1 MSIEQYVGFWTLD
14 TKRSDDYAD
23 VLSAQGISWLVKK
36 VILNMTITYD
46 ITVSTNDAGVQVLHA
61 INPKGAKQD
70 LPVDGAAHADDDAT
84 FGPVEHTA
92 TLDANGNFHL
102 VTVSEKGKWKNTGT
116 WVIEGNTM
124 VRTLVFESPK
134 LNKTFKMTFVK
145 KE

>member
-23 VLSAQGISWLVKK
+23 VLSAQSISWLVKK

-46 ITVSTNDAGVQVLHA
+46 ITVSTNESGVQVLHA
-61 INPKGAKQD
+61 INPKGTKQD
-70 LPVDGAAHADDDAT
+70 LIVDGAAHADDDAT
-84 FGPVEHTA
+84 FGAIEHTA
-92 TLDANGNFHL
+92 TVDANGNFHL
-102 VTVSEKGKWKNTGT
+102 VTVSEKYKWKNTGT

-124 VRTLVFESPK
+124 VRTMVFESPK

>member
-1 MSIEQYVGFWTLD
+1 MSIDAYTGFWTLD
-14 TKRSDDYAD
+14 SKRSDDYAD
-23 VLSAQGISWLVKK
+23 VLAAQNISWLVRK

-46 ITVSTNDAGVQVLHA
+46 ISVATENGVQVLYA
-61 INPKGAKQD
+61 INPKGVKQA
-70 LPVDGAAHADDDAT
+70 LILDGVAHPDDDAT

-102 VTVSEKGKWKNTGT
+102 VTVSTKNNWKNTGV

-124 VRTLVFESPK
+124 VRTLTFESPK